1 MAEEEKKAGL
11 LPDSDQLEAYAK
23 RIQEFVRANQKTM
36 IMAASALVLLAVII
50 SGVIYFQKKAEEKA
64 QALLGQ
70 AITQIEAASRSNAG
84 DRQYAEI
91 KPQLKKLIDQYGGTD
106 AGKAARLKYADLCY
120 QTGDYAAA
128 IETYRAAL
136 DAYADDPDLRHLI
149 LNGLGY
155 AHESKGQYAQAAEY
169 FKRIV
174 NEDDTVMKDQALF
187 NLGRIYGR
195 MGAAAKQQEAYEQLV
210 SDYPDSMYY
219 QLAKEKL
226 AA

>member
-11 LPDSDQLEAYAK
+11 LPDSEQLEAYAK
-23 RIQEFVRANQKTM
+23 RIQEFVRANQKTI
-36 IMAASALVLLAVII
+36 IMAASAFVLLLVII

-64 QALLGQ
+64 QALLGGTI
-70 AITQIEAASRSNAG
+70 AQIEAASRSESA
-84 DRQYAEI
+84 DERYAEI
-91 KPQLKKLIDQYGGTD
+91 KPALKKIIDQYGDTD

-120 QTGDYAAA
+120 QTGDYEKAVAMF
-128 IETYRAAL
+128 RGAL
-136 DAYADDPDLRHLI
+136 ASYSNDADLRQLI

-155 AHESKGQYAQAAEY
+155 AHENKGDYAKAADCFE
-169 FKRIV
+169 RIV
-174 NEDDTVMKDQALF
+174 KEDDALMKDQALF
-187 NLGRIYGR
+187 NLGRVYGR
-195 MGAAAKQQEAYEQLV
+195 MGAAEKQQEAYEQLV

>member
-36 IMAASALVLLAVII
+36 IMAASALLLLAVII

-70 AITQIEAASRSNAG
+70 AITQIEAASRSNSA
-84 DRQYAEI
+84 DTRYAEI
-91 KPQLKKLIDQYGGTD
+91 KPRLKKLIDQYGGTD

-120 QTGDYAAA
+120 QTGDYEKA
-128 IETYRAAL
+128 TDMYQAAL
-136 DAYADDPDLRHLI
+136 AGYSNDPDLRHLI

-155 AHESKGQYAQAAEY
+155 AQEKRGEYALAAES

-174 NEDDTVMKDQALF
+174 NEEDAVLKDQALF

-195 MGAAAKQQEAYEQLV
+195 MGEAKKQQEAYEQLV

-219 QLAKEKL
+219 QLAREKL